1 MKTKHKTKSP
11 VTELAQDIHFA
22 LIGMQKKSLSMVHWP
37 KLGRALLLVSITS
50 DEHATRLDRLNVEA
64 AILTLDQV
72 VWRRSKTGTW
82 EAKEDEL
89 VCIARGTLAA
99 ERLLSRLDKRKM
111 QIAYEGLELLSRI
124 A

>member
-1 MKTKHKTKSP
+1 
-11 VTELAQDIHFA
+11 
-22 LIGMQKKSLSMVHWP
+22 MVHWP